1 MDKKRSHK
9 SPLFQGKTA
18 LKAGAAILTAA
29 ICLSTVF
36 LKQHSVIDGV
46 GAGIMAAM
54 MYHLVYA
61 CSPVE
66 EEKKIVEKI
75 LE

>member
-1 MDKKRSHK
+1 MD
-9 SPLFQGKTA
+9 GNIGTD
-18 LKAGAAILTAA
+18 GI
-29 ICLSTVF
+29 VF